1 MYKLPFKLLP
11 KLDQWCAVYHDQTFV
26 CLLPHY
32 LPVTF
37 LLISIITTIAVLW
50 YVGWKLK
57 ARKGGL
63 SRKST
68 INSNIRRQSN
78 VKESISIA
86 EATLATSEE
95 QLNSNVET
103 TEASESSANENL
115 LDQNQNISSDS
126 H

>member
-37 LLISIITTIAVLW
+37 LFISIVTTMAVLW

-57 ARKGGL
+57 SRKGRL
-63 SRKST
+63 NRKS
-68 INSNIRRQSN
+68 NSSNSRRRQSS
-78 VKESISIA
+78 VKESDSIA
-86 EATLATSEE
+86 AASTSGE
-95 QLNSNVET
+95 QLNSNVEAVET
-103 TEASESSANENL
+103 NESSAKENL